1 MAFLLCGQTDSGK
14 STISGH
20 LLYKVGYFNELTED
34 DKKFYRK
41 ELDNI
46 DGSNSKSKYSILM
59 DLMDG
64 EILTNKTKTQEF
76 NICPFNYNNN
86 EFVLIDTPGHKLYIR
101 SLIAGLFKLQ
111 IDIVCLVVS
120 SIDNEF
126 TESFDRGT
134 IKEDLV
140 LARSTGCKNLLILW
154 NKCDISKPT
163 DDMIYKLNSY
173 SKKLAYKKIDS
184 LQVSGYTGDNL
195 LSILEKVNYYRSTDK
210 LSQSSSENVG
220 YTDKLS
226 INCMFFK
233 DELNT
238 LISAGYSFIIH
249 YTNGE
254 IDCEIINIIQQGKPI
269 RIIKDNSQ
277 VIIRVKLSSKI
288 NISKSDRL
296 IFRDKDNTI
305 GFGIVSEIYQ

>member
-1 MAFLLCGQTDSGK
+1 MSFLLCGQTDAGK

-20 LLYKVGYFNELTED
+20 LLYKIGYFNNLCDD

-46 DGSNSKSKYSILM
+46 DISNSKSKYSILM

-76 NICPFNYNNN
+76 NICHFNYNNN

-101 SLIAGLFKLQ
+101 SLISGLFKLH

-120 SIDNEF
+120 SIENEF
-126 TESFDRGT
+126 IESFDRGT

-140 LARSTGCKNLLILW
+140 LARSTGCKNILIIW
-154 NKCDISKPT
+154 NKSDVSIPT
-163 DDMIYKLNSY
+163 NDMIYKLNSY
-173 SKKLAYKKIDS
+173 IKKLAYKNIDS

-195 LSILEKVNYYRSTDK
+195 LTILDKVNYYRLKQNILENKTDI
-210 LSQSSSENVG
+210 V
-220 YTDKLS
+220 YTDKLT

-233 DELNT
+233 DELNI

-249 YTNGE
+249 YSNGE
-254 IDCEIINIIQQGKPI
+254 IDSEIISIIQHSKPI

-277 VIIRVKLSSKI
+277 VIINVLLSSKI
-288 NISKSDRL
+288 NISKTERL

-305 GFGIVSEIYQ
+305 GFGVVSQTF